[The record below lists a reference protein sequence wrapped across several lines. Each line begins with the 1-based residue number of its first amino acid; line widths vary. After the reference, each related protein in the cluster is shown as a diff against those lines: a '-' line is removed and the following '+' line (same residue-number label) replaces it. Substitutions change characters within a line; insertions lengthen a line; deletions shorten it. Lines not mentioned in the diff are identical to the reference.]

1 MNEANQ
7 FVLVVIREDALMG
20 HWSFRVADELAV
32 ARHLLHDS
40 WEYENVFWALRISWR
55 EIEQLS
61 PEQLL
66 QAIRDSYPNRHV
78 RAVLYLLRVESP
90 ADCVPGELPASVSGN
105 AHAE

>member
-7 FVLVVIREDALMG
+7 FVLVSIREDALMG
-20 HWSFRVADELAV
+20 HWSFRAADELAV
-32 ARHLLHDS
+32 ARHLLDDP
-40 WEYENVFWALRISWR
+40 WQYENVFWALRISWK
-55 EIEQLS
+55 EVEQLS

-90 ADCVPGELPASVSGN
+90 ASCVQEKFPASVPGN
-105 AHAE
+105 ARAE